1 MIHNKE
7 DLFKKIKKLSDK
19 YHKLSFLFYELEQS
33 LRYEAKKGKSFKE
46 LKETVKGID
55 LNRTI
60 SLTEDIKLFK
70 KV

>member
-33 LRYEAKKGKSFKE
+33 LRYEA
-46 LKETVKGID
+46 I
-55 LNRTI
+55 
-60 SLTEDIKLFK
+60 
-70 KV
+70 

>member
-1 MIHNKE
+1 MINIIN
-7 DLFKKIKKLSDK
+7 FLS
-19 YHKLSFLFYELEQS
+19 FYELEQS

-70 KV
+70 KI

>member
-1 MIHNKE
+1 MIHNKK
-7 DLFKKIKKLSDK
+7 DLFKKVRRLSDK
-19 YHKLSFLFYELEQS
+19 YHKLSLLFYELEQS
-33 LRYEAKKGKSFKE
+33 LRYEDKKGKSFKE